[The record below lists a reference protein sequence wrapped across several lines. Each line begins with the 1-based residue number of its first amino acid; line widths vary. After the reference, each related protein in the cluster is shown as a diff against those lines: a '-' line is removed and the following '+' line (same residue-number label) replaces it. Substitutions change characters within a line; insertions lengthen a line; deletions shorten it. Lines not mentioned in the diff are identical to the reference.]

1 MTSITAKARLTGTLY
16 VPMGIPAWFS
26 LMYIPSAF
34 IVRGD
39 ASATA
44 RNIANGQVL
53 YRLGI
58 LGELAI
64 VLWMIVKGARVQPL
78 EARVS

>member
-1 MTSITAKARLTGTLY
+1 MTSITAKARLAGTLC
-16 VPMGIPAWFS
+16 VLMGIPAWFS

-44 RNIANGQVL
+44 RNRVTLA
-53 YRLGI
+53 LGG
-58 LGELAI
+58 LGELAM
-64 VLWMIVKGARVQPL
+64 VLWMIVMGAKVQPF